1 MAVLISY
8 HVLGVQLSGS
18 KISLFQGSCVGGR
31 GKKNHH
37 WEDIRRKFMHRLVVC
52 ALLLNKSANYPILR
66 LCIQ

>member
-31 GKKNHH
+31 GKKTTTGKTSGESSCTVLWSVHC
-37 WEDIRRKFMHRLVVC
+37 F
-52 ALLLNKSANYPILR
+52 
-66 LCIQ
+66 